1 MNFGKK
7 GDAKKAMKIH
17 HREGITLKAAW
28 KRVKRNQKSSSTSNR
43 RKTSKP
49 RTKTQDLAKKAMKL
63 HHREGITLKAAWKK
77 VLKFGYIPPKLVGY
91 EFNEATGKYRKSC
104 ATGKIRNDRGR
115 CVNGPNIK
123 LKPGYQIN
131 PKTGRQQLI
140 YKPGYYRDP
149 ITNRWRKIARVA
161 RDDDFDPFPTV
172 RKDKPRMYT
181 GNESDLYTGPDDVP
195 IYMFYGNKR
204 SRCSFGTCSACNAA
218 PGNLR
223 FGTCG
228 PCAIK

>member
-28 KRVKRNQKSSSTSNR
+28 KRVKRNQKSSSTSTSTSNR
-43 RKTSKP
+43 KRASKS

-115 CVNGPNIK
+115 CVNGQNIT

-161 RDDDFDPFPTV
+161 RDI
-172 RKDKPRMYT
+172 
-181 GNESDLYTGPDDVP
+181 YTGPDDVP

-204 SRCSFGTCSACNAA
+204 SRCSFGTCSACNA
-218 PGNLR
+218 PSGNLR

>member
-1 MNFGKK
+1 MDFGKK

-28 KRVKRNQKSSSTSNR
+28 KRVKRNQKSSSTSTSNR
-43 RKTSKP
+43 KRASKS

-91 EFNEATGKYRKSC
+91 EFNETTGKYRKSC

-115 CVNGPNIK
+115 CVNGPNIT

-149 ITNRWRKIARVA
+149 ITNRWRKIAGVA
-161 RDDDFDPFPTV
+161 RDI
-172 RKDKPRMYT
+172 
-181 GNESDLYTGPDDVP
+181 YTGPDDVP

-204 SRCSFGTCSACNAA
+204 SRCSFGTCSACNAP